1 MNIETNKEF
10 FIYNNELSNN
20 KELKLKEG
28 EKVYEVIRVINGV
41 PLFLEEHI
49 ERLKKSIDLIGYS
62 SQINEETLREN
73 IYKLISKNDEFNM
86 NIKIIL
92 NYYGVNFESVFF
104 FIKSNYPEER
114 IYDEGVVTITI
125 KAMRDLPNVKKVNNT
140 FKTKVKEKL
149 KEKDAYEALLIDE
162 KEYITEGSRSN
173 MFFIKGNE
181 AYTAP
186 KGEVLLG
193 VTRANILKACESL
206 DVNIVEKNLKLEE
219 LNNIDGIF
227 MSGTSVGVLP
237 IKVVDDIKYNSAK
250 NTVIKNIRR
259 EYNKRVDEYIKKN
272 KNFLKKQL

>member
-10 FIYNNELSNN
+10 FIYNNEVSNN

-49 ERLKKSIDLIGYS
+49 ERLKKSIDLIGYE
-62 SQINEETLREN
+62 SQINEESIREN

-92 NYYGVNFESVFF
+92 NYYGDNFESVFL

-114 IYDEGVVTITI
+114 IYDEGVATITI

-140 FKTKVKEKL
+140 FKTKVKEEL
-149 KEKDAYEALLIDE
+149 KQKNAYEALLIDE
-162 KEYITEGSRSN
+162 KGYITEGSRSN
-173 MFFIKGNE
+173 MFFIKENE
-181 AYTAP
+181 VYTAP

-206 DVNIVEKNLKLEE
+206 DVNIVEKNLKIEE

-237 IKVVDDIKYNSAK
+237 IKVVDDRKYNSAK
-250 NTVIKNIRR
+250 NRVIKNIRK

-272 KNFLKKQL
+272 KNFLKK